1 VWEVHNF
8 LVFERQILREIFGPL
23 QSKEGWR
30 IRNNNE
36 LRKLINGEDTVKY
49 IKA

>member
-1 VWEVHNF
+1 MGHK
-8 LVFERQILREIFGPL
+8 LLDFERQILREIFGPL
-23 QSKEGWR
+23 HSKGGWR

-36 LRKLINGEDTVKY
+36 LWKLIKEDTVKY